1 MGLGPVGGEA
11 WQAGWLERSDAGRLD
26 RAAGD
31 AGPRSTRA
39 GEAPVISSYRS
50 KRGAQTGEADAGG
63 TPAAT
68 GWRAYT
74 GLS

>member
-11 WQAGWLERSDAGRLD
+11 WQAGWLGRSDAGQLD

-39 GEAPVISSYRS
+39 DGCALLVPSR
-50 KRGAQTGEADAGG
+50 DM
-63 TPAAT
+63 AAAVARPKIVASAT
-68 GWRAYT
+68 R
-74 GLS
+74 